1 MKHVDHQIQ
10 AYCDDELPTSLC
22 QAFEDHVRQCAACR
36 RQLEAS
42 RRLWQDVVAAPQPEL
57 RRSVW
62 PAVARRL
69 GHRLGHRLGPR
80 RASAVWTWPQRGL
93 AVAAVVAGVLV
104 GFRFGGPPEPVNTDA
119 ETVTASADY
128 LEESLPS
135 LDQLWLELGS
145 PDEDG
150 ES

>member
-10 AYCDDELPTSLC
+10 AYCDDELPASSR
-22 QAFEDHVRQCAACR
+22 QAFEDHVRQCAECR
-36 RQLEAS
+36 HALEAS
-42 RRLWQDVVAAPQPEL
+42 RRLWQDVVAAPQPEM
-57 RRSVW
+57 RGSVW

-69 GHRLGHRLGPR
+69 GPRLGR
-80 RASAVWTWPQRGL
+80 RRSSAVWTWPQRGL
-93 AVAAVVAGVLV
+93 AVAAVVAGILI
-104 GFRFGGPPEPVNTDA
+104 GFRFGGPTNPVSADA
-119 ETVTASADY
+119 ETITASADY